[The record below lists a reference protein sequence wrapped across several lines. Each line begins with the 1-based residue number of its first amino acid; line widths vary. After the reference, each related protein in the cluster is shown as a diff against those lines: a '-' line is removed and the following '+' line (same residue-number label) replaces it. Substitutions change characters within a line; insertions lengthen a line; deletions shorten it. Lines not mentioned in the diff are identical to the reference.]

1 MIGEV
6 ILKNKLF
13 SGESI
18 NIEYKVEMPKKSE
31 KYMKTVVAF
40 ANGRGGRIVFGVDDK
55 TLNIVGMNPDTIFQ
69 TMDTIT
75 NAISDSC
82 EPKIY
87 PDVTL
92 QSIDDK
98 TIIVVEI
105 HPGPMRPY
113 YIKNK
118 GLVDG
123 TYVRVAG
130 TSRHAE
136 GYMLKELILEGQ
148 NRYFDN
154 EPCEYLEINED
165 DIKDLCDKMKKI
177 AIENTWNDEEKAAI
191 RDVTKNILITWGILK
206 EDNGKIIPTNAYAL
220 LTGKMQIQ
228 PTIQCAVFKGKTRAY
243 FVDRREFSGPIQDQV
258 QLAFQYVLE
267 KINMGMQIKGIYRQD
282 VYELPINSVRELIA
296 NAVAHRNYLEPG
308 NIQVAIFDDRLEVTS
323 PGMLLNTVSIKKMI
337 EGYSRL
343 RNPAIANAF
352 AYMKIIE
359 KWGTGIPRIL
369 RECKEYGL
377 KKPELIDFDGDFRV
391 NMYRR
396 EEKSKTTQT
405 TTQTTTQ
412 ITTQTTTQI
421 TTQTTIKLTKND
433 HEILQVIQNNPALS
447 QKEIAMELGW
457 TVDRVKYYLN
467 KMKKQEAI
475 RRIGS
480 SHKGYW
486 ELLIKL

>member
-55 TLNIVGMNPDTIFQ
+55 TLNIVGMNPNTIFQ
-69 TMDTIT
+69 TMDSIT

-412 ITTQTTTQI
+412 ITTQTT
-421 TTQTTIKLTKND
+421 IKLTKND

>member
-1 MIGEV
+1 M
-6 ILKNKLF
+6 KNKLF

-69 TMDTIT
+69 TMDSIT

-165 DIKDLCDKMKKI
+165 DIKDLCDKIKKI

-412 ITTQTTTQI
+412 ITTQTT
-421 TTQTTIKLTKND
+421 IKLTKND

>member
-69 TMDTIT
+69 TMDSIT

-123 TYVRVAG
+123 TYVHVAG

-412 ITTQTTTQI
+412 ITTQTT
-421 TTQTTIKLTKND
+421 IKLTKND

>member
-40 ANGRGGRIVFGVDDK
+40 ANGRGGRIVFGV
-55 TLNIVGMNPDTIFQ
+55 
-69 TMDTIT
+69 
-75 NAISDSC
+75 
-82 EPKIY
+82 
-87 PDVTL
+87 
-92 QSIDDK
+92 DDK

-412 ITTQTTTQI
+412 ITTQTT
-421 TTQTTIKLTKND
+421 IKLTKND

>member
-69 TMDTIT
+69 TMDAIT

-165 DIKDLCDKMKKI
+165 DIKDLC
-177 AIENTWNDEEKAAI
+177 DEEKAAI

-405 TTQTTTQ
+405 TTQITTQ
-412 ITTQTTTQI
+412 TTTQTTTQI